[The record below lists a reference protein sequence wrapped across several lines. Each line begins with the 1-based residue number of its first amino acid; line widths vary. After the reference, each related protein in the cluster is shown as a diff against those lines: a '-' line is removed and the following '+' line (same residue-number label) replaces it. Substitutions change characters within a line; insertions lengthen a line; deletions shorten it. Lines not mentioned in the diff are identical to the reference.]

1 MVQYIITPWRDRD
14 ELIKVR
20 QAFYQ
25 KPSNGGPPDKEAWQ
39 NAVAL
44 VSVWAQ
50 RGNCPHL
57 IESTALLISA
67 SVNDKPGSSAYAVR
81 AAYSAAFCRFVTG
94 LLDGYQD
101 KKHKLSMFS
110 IAKNIGLPA
119 TFVELRHQCTHEEL
133 PSLGKLRGACERS
146 LDWIWRQYWSTLEGK
161 DKLSGSDEEP
171 GSIED
176 LGTVLQEYMLWKDDT
191 EGSDEGQR
199 LSFVRRLRKW
209 DTDKILDALEEF
221 REPGVAEPGMMLK
234 SLRLTRE
241 ILQGTADQDA
251 FGPMDEEHSST
262 GKGQGDATTAD
273 SKALEP
279 ISSGLGDADEENLG
293 WKLWEGPWTPK
304 PIGTILVARSLH
316 GRLDQPR
323 CLDAS
328 LRCEG
333 PTMPAKRRAPSGGGE
348 PSAPKPRQSK
358 LAKEH
363 NISGHEENEI
373 KEAFSLFSIPHKGEK
388 EGVIPTQD
396 VKKAMIALGV
406 QPTKPEL
413 AEFLEILD
421 PDSEGYAPYTSFVAI
436 CALKMRAKDND
447 TSARD
452 EEVEQG
458 YMLFTN
464 GTDGPITM
472 AHLKRTAAMLKE
484 DVSED
489 LLKDMILEANGGSGL
504 SKGVG
509 KDEFAE
515 VMKRAG
521 VWR

>member
-161 DKLSGSDEEP
+161 DKSLGLDEEP
-171 GSIED
+171 ESVED
-176 LGTVLQEYMLWKDDT
+176 LSTVLREYMVWKEGT
-191 EGSDEGQR
+191 ESSDEGQR
-199 LSFVRRLRKW
+199 LSFVRRLSKW
-209 DTDKILDALEEF
+209 DVEKILDALEEF
-221 REPGVAEPGMMLK
+221 RDPGADSGMMLK
-234 SLRLTRE
+234 SIRLTKG
-241 ILQGTADQDA
+241 ILNGSADQEA
-251 FGPMDEEHSST
+251 FGPVEEEDSSA
-262 GKGQGDATTAD
+262 GNGQGDAACMD
-273 SKALEP
+273 SNAGEP
-279 ISSGLGDADEENLG
+279 ASSGLADDEEENLG

-304 PIGTILVARSLH
+304 PIGTPTPLSST
-316 GRLDQPR
+316 PR
-323 CLDAS
+323 RGAKDL
-328 LRCEG
+328 
-333 PTMPAKRRAPSGGGE
+333 TMPAKRRAPSGGE
-348 PSAPKPRQSK
+348 PSAPPKPRQSK

-363 NISGHEENEI
+363 NISGNEENEI
-373 KEAFSLFSIPHKGEK
+373 KEAFSLFSVPQKGEK

-421 PDSEGYAPYTSFVAI
+421 PDSEGYAPYSSFVAI

-447 TSARD
+447 TSAKD

-458 YMLFTN
+458 YLLFTN

-509 KDEFAE
+509 REEFAE